1 MRPRPRIL
9 ALWQSRAPSI
19 TFRFFLVVRPAPD
32 PSPPTHQSPCAVF
45 QRSFV
50 LFLSFSFSARSA
62 DFVVDW
68 GLTEIRQAGSEDS
81 FFGFI
86 ALFVGSLGAGH
97 TSSPP
102 STTSLLRRIDRTIFI
117 QVSLRVRRLSSPAA
131 PNLAAAHT
139 RPAAQPHMLRAQAM
153 HPCFPSLPPDSLL
166 ALPPHP
172 HARTCA
178 LLTAR
183 REPSLQSLSAFSQR
197 AAPPWRQTT
206 IFGSIVVCTSR
217 TSRWC
222 RDEFVLVASSF
233 RGSDYG
239 LRVWCVVA
247 RSMGRGGRVRCGRPM
262 FLCFCVGECFVRVK
276 IC

>member
-1 MRPRPRIL
+1 MPPHCARARLDTLPPSLADRIL

-117 QVSLRVRRLSSPAA
+117 QVSLRVRRLSPRPQPPTLLQHTHGQQLSPTCSARE
-131 PNLAAAHT
+131 PYIYTSHPH
-139 RPAAQPHMLRAQAM
+139 RPA
-153 HPCFPSLPPDSLL
+153 
-166 ALPPHP
+166 
-172 HARTCA
+172 
-178 LLTAR
+178 
-183 REPSLQSLSAFSQR
+183 PSLQ
-197 AAPPWRQTT
+197 P
-206 IFGSIVVCTSR
+206 
-217 TSRWC
+217 
-222 RDEFVLVASSF
+222 
-233 RGSDYG
+233 
-239 LRVWCVVA
+239 
-247 RSMGRGGRVRCGRPM
+247 
-262 FLCFCVGECFVRVK
+262 
-276 IC
+276 

>member
-1 MRPRPRIL
+1 MPPHCARARLDTLPPSLADRIL

-45 QRSFV
+45 QPSFV

-62 DFVVDW
+62 DFGVDW

-117 QVSLRVRRLSSPAA
+117 QVSLRVRRLSTPAA

-139 RPAAQPHMLRAQAM
+139 RPAAQPHMLRARAI
-153 HPCFPSLPPDSLL
+153 HIYIPSPSPCTIPAALDAPRTRICVLL
-166 ALPPHP
+166 AARHKPPHNP
-172 HARTCA
+172 PPANV
-178 LLTAR
+178 
-183 REPSLQSLSAFSQR
+183 PR
-197 AAPPWRQTT
+197 APPPWRQAM
-206 IFGSIVVCTSR
+206 IFGSMV
-217 TSRWC
+217 
-222 RDEFVLVASSF
+222 
-233 RGSDYG
+233 DY
-239 LRVWCVVA
+239 
-247 RSMGRGGRVRCGRPM
+247 VR
-262 FLCFCVGECFVRVK
+262 
-276 IC
+276 

>member
-1 MRPRPRIL
+1 MPPHCARARLDTLPPSLADRIL

-32 PSPPTHQSPCAVF
+32 PSPPTHQSPCAVY
-45 QRSFV
+45 QPSFV

-81 FFGFI
+81 FFGII
-86 ALFVGSLGAGH
+86 AFFVGSLGAGH

-139 RPAAQPHMLRAQAM
+139 RPAAQPHKLRAQAM
-153 HPCFPSLPPDSLL
+153 HPCFPSLPPDSYLF

-222 RDEFVLVASSF
+222 RVCSLGFFV
-233 RGSDYG
+233 
-239 LRVWCVVA
+239 
-247 RSMGRGGRVRCGRPM
+247 
-262 FLCFCVGECFVRVK
+262 
-276 IC
+276 

>member
-1 MRPRPRIL
+1 M
-9 ALWQSRAPSI
+9 
-19 TFRFFLVVRPAPD
+19 FF
-32 PSPPTHQSPCAVF
+32 
-45 QRSFV
+45 
-50 LFLSFSFSARSA
+50 LFLSFSFFARSA
-62 DFVVDW
+62 DFGVDW
-68 GLTEIRQAGSEDS
+68 GLTEIRQAASEDS
-81 FFGFI
+81 FFGII
-86 ALFVGSLGAGH
+86 AFFVGSLGAGH

-183 REPSLQSLSAFSQR
+183 REPSLQSLSAFPQR
-197 AAPPWRQTT
+197 SALPWRQTV
-206 IFGSIVVCTSR
+206 ILSSMLAYILRRDEECRVLFRGCFASWFRLWVAGVVCCGALRGQRGARAVR
-217 TSRWC
+217 TA
-222 RDEFVLVASSF
+222 DVFVF
-233 RGSDYG
+233 
-239 LRVWCVVA
+239 LR
-247 RSMGRGGRVRCGRPM
+247 R
-262 FLCFCVGECFVRVK
+262 
-276 IC
+276 